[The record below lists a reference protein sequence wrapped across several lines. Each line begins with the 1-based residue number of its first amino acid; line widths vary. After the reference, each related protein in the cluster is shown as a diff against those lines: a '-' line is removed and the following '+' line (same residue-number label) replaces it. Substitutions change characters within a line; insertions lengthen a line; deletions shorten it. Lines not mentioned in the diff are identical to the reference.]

1 MQRLLAQLSRFEAPP
16 DLLARTLAAIA
27 RARIRRARV
36 RFTIAATTAFAAL
49 AAGVPALMN
58 ATTASTSTGFGQYL
72 SLAVTD
78 PDVAFANLA
87 LFLLS
92 IASAA
97 PVLSFAAVAA
107 CALVLIASA
116 REILRAIPSARL
128 SSLVSV

>member
-1 MQRLLAQLSRFEAPP
+1 MERLLTHLQILDTPAGLYQRIIECIDA
-16 DLLARTLAAIA
+16 ARV
-27 RARIRRARV
+27 RRARV